1 MIQGGT
7 PTIYVSDMDRAIA
20 FYTKTLGLRLL
31 EREDDDWASID
42 AGDGLVLGLQPG
54 GDNGGREVG
63 KGGRDVGNGARAG
76 GGSISIGF
84 NVTAPLEEVIAELKQ
99 RGVEFRGP
107 IQGQQDVP
115 IRLAFFGDPDG
126 NALYLCE
133 LGEDEE

>member
-7 PTIYVSDMDRAIA
+7 PTIHVSDMDRAVA

-42 AGDGLVLGLQPG
+42 AGDGLVLGLQPAG
-54 GDNGGREVG
+54 GISGRDVKNGGR
-63 KGGRDVGNGARAG
+63 AA

-84 NVTAPLEEVIAELKQ
+84 NVTAPLEEVIAELRQ

-107 IQGQQDVP
+107 IQGQQDLP
-115 IRLAFFGDPDG
+115 IRLAFF
-126 NALYLCE
+126 
-133 LGEDEE
+133 

>member
-7 PTIYVSDMDRAIA
+7 PTIYVTDMDRAIA

-42 AGDGLVLGLQPG
+42 AGDGLVLGLQPAG
-54 GDNGGREVG
+54 QNGGRDVG
-63 KGGRDVGNGARAG
+63 KGGRAAA

-84 NVTAPLEEVIAELKQ
+84 NVTAPLEEVIAELEN
-99 RGVEFRGP
+99 RGVQFRGP
-107 IQGQQDVP
+107 IQGQQDLP

-133 LGEDEE
+133 LGEGEE